1 MVNTITSKARKLE
14 GFFKIRS
21 LEPGAMDFQIVQV
34 VQELSTAGG
43 VETVAGELARVF
55 SRNNLPNVVLA
66 SAVDKSFQSGA
77 FQGTTKV
84 ERIAPWLSLIPTR
97 GPFRHLGR
105 AIVVPIFTLAATWA
119 LKRHYRNAVVISHG
133 DSLSGDVLVVHA
145 VNAQSLAEKR
155 NAGSWR
161 WRFNP
166 MHLWVSLRDRF
177 MIGGL
182 RYRVFV
188 AVSSRVTA
196 ELQQIYAVPPSR
208 IRVISN
214 GIDLSRFGRC
224 AESGSAIRRE
234 FGIPQD
240 AKLLLFVGH
249 EFQRKGLA
257 HVIGALPRLG
267 SNTHLLV
274 VGSDNPAP
282 YRKLAPEAQD
292 RVIFTGA
299 RSDLPA
305 LYSAADAFVL
315 PTAYETF
322 SLVCMEAMACG
333 VPVFATAAGGI
344 EDYLKDGVNG
354 FRIRMDAEDIATKL
368 AAVFADPALMARLRE
383 GALATAGSYGWDRVG
398 LQYIELLKQID
409 AEKPGKVDEPLALS
423 GIA

>member
-1 MVNTITSKARKLE
+1 
-14 GFFKIRS
+14 
-21 LEPGAMDFQIVQV
+21 MDFQIVQV

-66 SAVDKSFQSGA
+66 SAVGKSFRSA
-77 FQGTTKV
+77 TFQGTTFIGTTKV

-105 AIVVPIFTLAATWA
+105 AIVVPIFTLAATWTI
-119 LKRHYRNAVVISHG
+119 KRRYGNAVVISHG

-155 NAGSWR
+155 NAGNWR
-161 WRFNP
+161 WLFNP
-166 MHLWVSLRDRF
+166 IHLWVSLRDRI

-182 RYRVFV
+182 RYRMFV

-196 ELQQIYAVPPSR
+196 ELQQIYAVPPSC
-208 IRVISN
+208 IREISN

-224 AESGSAIRRE
+224 VASGSAVRRE

-257 HVIGALPRLG
+257 HIIGALPRLG
-267 SNTHLLV
+267 SDTHLLV

-282 YRKLAPEAQD
+282 YRKLAAEVQD

-354 FRIRMDAEDIATKL
+354 FRIRIDAEDIATKL
-368 AAVFADPALMARLRE
+368 AAAFADPALMGRLRE
-383 GALATAGSYGWDRVG
+383 GAFATARSYGWDRVG
-398 LQYIELLKQID
+398 QRYIELLKQID
-409 AEKPGKVDEPLALS
+409 AEKRGAAEKPLALS
-423 GIA
+423 A